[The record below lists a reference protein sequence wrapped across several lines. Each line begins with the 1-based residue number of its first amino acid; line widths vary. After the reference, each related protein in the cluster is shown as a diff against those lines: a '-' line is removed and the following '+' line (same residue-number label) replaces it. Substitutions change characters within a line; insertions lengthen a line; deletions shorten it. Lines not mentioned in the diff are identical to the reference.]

1 MPSIKEMEERLG
13 ALEGEF
19 KEAETDIARA
29 DGQLQEI
36 EGNLKKEFDCGI
48 DEIEEKL
55 EELNAKIGEE
65 EEKLQAKWDELTEIY
80 EV

>member
-1 MPSIKEMEERLG
+1 MPSLKEMERKLG
-13 ALEGEF
+13 ALEDEF